1 MKIKK
6 TTLTDNVRESI
17 KGRQKIV
24 WDSLFYTNQRMD
36 LLIITISGAG
46 IYTCGEVSKY
56 FIEKKLPISNELKIA
71 ASLFVFS
78 IIVNFISQWFASV
91 THNSDYC
98 SIIYQLDDEI
108 DESIPLEERELFL
121 KKRKEQIDHYE
132 NRSDSFNKWTLR
144 CNTTSIVLMFLG
156 LILLLY
162 YLSST
167 F

>member
-1 MKIKK
+1 MKVKK
-6 TTLTDNVRESI
+6 TILTDKVRESI
-17 KGRQKIV
+17 KDRQKIV

-71 ASLFVFS
+71 ASLFVLS
-78 IIVNFISQWFASV
+78 IIVNFISQWFAGK
-91 THNSDYC
+91 THYFDYC
-98 SIIYQLDDEI
+98 SIVYQLDDEI
-108 DESIPLEERELFL
+108 DDSIPKEEIESHII
-121 KKRKEQIDHYE
+121 KRKEQIDHFE
-132 NRSDSFNKWTLR
+132 NKSDIFNKWTLR
-144 CNTTSIVLMFLG
+144 CNNSSILLMFSG